1 MNLNWLLSILI
12 NFNFGRKWTMFTD
25 ILQKLIILI
34 VGVLF
39 LASIAIICFRFKNV
53 NRTERVQI
61 FKTAEYFNAW
71 IILVCFVTTMVYG
84 IFNHFELKKS
94 VHAIISLN
102 YSEASQAL
110 NSNGTRYNMAEII
123 SDEVVERAIKNGAL
137 KDVTVK
143 QLKDCLVVYPCVQG
157 GVDDETKYHIS
168 TEFGVEYHASK
179 HTSHL
184 DSENV
189 IKLITGAYKEYYI
202 EKYTDNFSLDA
213 EKPDFDEMEYMD
225 IVSYFDKEAQSVLN
239 YLYGMSEKNPSFVT
253 ENGSTFNSIAGKVHQ
268 FKETQINQ
276 NLKALILQN
285 GIVRD
290 KNGYIDRLS
299 YHNKNVDFDRLKN
312 DASYNLCNQAIDMY
326 SEEMTRVVLVP
337 TWDQAGKYYM
347 GRTKVGI
354 DELSVMATE
363 FSNYVASNE
372 KEIMDNTLVID
383 KISASNPDSQ
393 LYMSADSLIDSVYE
407 SIKGFEK
414 EAITAGRQYF
424 RHKMNQCIAVT
435 IYGISIINELKTLIL
450 FAALAYIA
458 LVLYRISK
466 KFPKKA

>member
-1 MNLNWLLSILI
+1 MI
-12 NFNFGRKWTMFTD
+12 TD

-39 LASIAIICFRFKNV
+39 ATSVAIIFFRFKNV
-53 NRTERVQI
+53 NRTERIQI
-61 FKTAEYFNAW
+61 FKTAQYFNAW
-71 IILVCFVTTMVYG
+71 IILICFITTMIYG

-123 SDEVVERAIKNGAL
+123 SDEVVEKAIKKGAL

-157 GVDDETKYHIS
+157 GVDDESEYHIS
-168 TEFGVEYHASK
+168 TEFAVEYHASK
-179 HTSHL
+179 DTVHL

-189 IKLITGAYKEYYI
+189 IKLITAAYKEYYI
-202 EKYTDNFSLDA
+202 DKYTDNFSLDY
-213 EKPDFDEMEYMD
+213 EKPDFTNMEYMD
-225 IVSYFDKEAQSVLN
+225 IVAYFDKETQSVLN
-239 YLYGMSEKNPSFVT
+239 YLYGIAAKNPSFVT
-253 ENGSTFNSIAGKVHQ
+253 EDGSTFNSIAGKVHQ
-268 FKETQINQ
+268 FNETQINQ
-276 NLKALILQN
+276 NLRALILQN

-290 KNGYIDRLS
+290 KNAYIDRLS
-299 YHNKNVDFDRLKN
+299 YHNKNVDFDRQKN
-312 DASYNLCNQAIDMY
+312 DASYQICNQAIDMY

-337 TWDQAGKYYM
+337 TWDQTGKYYM
-347 GRTKVGI
+347 GRTKVGV
-354 DELSVMATE
+354 DELSVMATS

-372 KEIMDNTLVID
+372 KEIMDNNLVID
-383 KISASNPDSQ
+383 KISSGNQDSQ
-393 LYMSADSLIDSVYE
+393 LYMSAESLIDSIYD

-414 EAITAGRQYF
+414 EAINAGREYS
-424 RHKMNQCIAVT
+424 RHKMNQCIAVS
-435 IYGISIINELKTLIL
+435 IYGISFMNELKTLIL
-450 FAALAYIA
+450 FAAFAYVSLI
-458 LVLYRISK
+458 LYRISK

>member
-1 MNLNWLLSILI
+1 MI
-12 NFNFGRKWTMFTD
+12 TD
-25 ILQKLIILI
+25 ILQKLIFLI
-34 VGVLF
+34 VGVVFAL
-39 LASIAIICFRFKNV
+39 SVVIIFFRLKNV

-71 IILVCFVTTMVYG
+71 VILVCFVTTLVYG
-84 IFNHFELKKS
+84 IFNHVELKKS

-102 YSEASQAL
+102 YSEASQAQ

-123 SDEVVERAIKNGAL
+123 SDEVVDRAIKKGAL
-137 KDVTVK
+137 KNVSVK

-157 GVDDETKYHIS
+157 GVEDESQYHIS
-168 TEFGVEYHASK
+168 TEFAVEYHASK
-179 HTSHL
+179 YTDHL

-189 IKLITGAYKEYYI
+189 IKLITLAYKEHYI
-202 EKYTDNFSLDA
+202 EKYTDNFSLDPQ
-213 EKPDFDEMEYMD
+213 KPDFSEMEYMD
-225 IVSYFDKEAQSVLN
+225 IVSYLEKEAQAVLN
-239 YLYGMSEKNPSFVT
+239 YLYGMAGKNPSFVT
-253 ENGSTFNSIAGKVHQ
+253 SSGSTFNSIAGKVHQ
-268 FKETQINQ
+268 FKETQINE
-276 NLKALILQN
+276 NLRALILQK

-299 YHNKNVDFDRLKN
+299 YHNKNVDFDRQKN
-312 DASYNLCNQAIDMY
+312 DASYRICNSAIDMY

-347 GRTKVGI
+347 GRTKVGV

-372 KEIMDNTLVID
+372 KEIMDNKLIIN
-383 KISASNPDSQ
+383 KIASGSKNSQ
-393 LYMSADSLIDSVYE
+393 LYDGADSLIDSIYK

-414 EAITAGRQYF
+414 EAVNAGREYS
-424 RHKMNQCIAVT
+424 RHKMNQCIAVS
-435 IYGISIINELKTLIL
+435 IYGISLMSELKSLVL
-450 FAALAYIA
+450 FAAFTYIS
-458 LVLYRISK
+458 LILYLISK